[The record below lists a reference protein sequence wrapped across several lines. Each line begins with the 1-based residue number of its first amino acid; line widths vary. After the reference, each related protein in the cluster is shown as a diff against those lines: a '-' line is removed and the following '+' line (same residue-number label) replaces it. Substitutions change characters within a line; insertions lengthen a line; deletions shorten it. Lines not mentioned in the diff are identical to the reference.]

1 MKRLIKKI
9 WRYMKWVQ
17 EEKIR
22 KEIKNNSAEGL
33 RGKKK

>member
-22 KEIKNNSAEGL
+22 IAIKNNSADGL
-33 RGKKK
+33 R